1 MKKGPLLLILT
12 VVLLAGGASLA
23 LRFFGERNGGAESVV
38 TLYGNV
44 EIREVQ
50 LAFQDSGRI
59 RHLAVDEGA
68 SVRRGMPLAEIDP
81 ERYLLEVRRLEGETE
96 AQRQLVER
104 LRQGSRPQEIAK
116 ARAAAKAAATLLDDA
131 RNNYQRTEKLLVLN
145 KISKQQVD
153 RARSALAEAEAG
165 LETARQELSLV
176 EEGPRK
182 EDIARAEAGLHALE
196 AALALARRKYEDTSL
211 FAPADGVIHS
221 RILEPGA
228 MAAPGSPVLTLALT
242 NPLWIRTYIT
252 EPDLGR
258 VRPGMRAE
266 IRTDS
271 YPEKVYR
278 GWVGFISPTA
288 EFTPK
293 SVETPELR
301 TRLVY
306 RARVFACN
314 PEGELRLGM
323 PVTVTL
329 LPAESDGLPAPSPC
343 DDPDGR

>member
-1 MKKGPLLLILT
+1 MKKRSLLLVLAVI
-12 VVLLAGGASLA
+12 LLAGGAALA
-23 LRFFGERNGGAESVV
+23 LRFFGERSGGAANALI
-38 TLYGNV
+38 LYGNV

-50 LAFQDSGRI
+50 LAFQDAGRI
-59 RHLAVDEGA
+59 RHIAVDEGA
-68 SVRRGMPLAEIDP
+68 AVRRGMLLAEIDP

-96 AQRQLVER
+96 AQRQLLER

-116 ARAAAKAAATLLDDA
+116 AGAAVEAAGTLLADA
-131 RNNYQRTEKLLVLN
+131 RSTYERTEKLFVLN
-145 KISKQQVD
+145 KISRQQVD
-153 RARSALAEAEAG
+153 NARSALAKAEAG
-165 LETARQELSLV
+165 LETARQELSLAV
-176 EEGPRK
+176 EGPRT
-182 EDIARAEAGLHALE
+182 EDIARAEAGLRALE
-196 AALALARRKYEDTSL
+196 AALALTRRKYEDSRL
-211 FAPADGVIHS
+211 LAPTDGIIHN

-228 MAAPGSPVLTLALT
+228 MAAPGSPVLTLALSD
-242 NPLWIRTYIT
+242 PLWIRTYLT
-252 EPDLGR
+252 ESDLGR

-266 IRTDS
+266 ITTDS
-271 YPEKVYR
+271 YPEKVYC

-293 SVETPELR
+293 TVETPELR

-329 LPAESDGLPAPSPC
+329 LLDGSGGPLPPSPC
-343 DDPDGR
+343 DDSGGR